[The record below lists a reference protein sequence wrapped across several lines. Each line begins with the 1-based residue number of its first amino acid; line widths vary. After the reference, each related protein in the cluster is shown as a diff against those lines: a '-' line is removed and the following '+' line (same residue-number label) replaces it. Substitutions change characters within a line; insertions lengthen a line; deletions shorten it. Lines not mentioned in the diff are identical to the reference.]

1 MNCTVSMI
9 SLLHSKLW
17 LKTEWQKWG
26 CLSTPGPR
34 PAWRPCPC
42 RGWEERAASRPPLPV
57 PFPSSL
63 PPLTSPSAWLLEGRQ
78 NSSLPWLLLGLTK
91 LMTTFPPPP
100 PLRRSRSS
108 EISPFPFCLPFL
120 PARLLAWLRAAHG
133 CRVPAGVLLCSWVPS
148 PPTPPPFSCCPPSH
162 WPTQYSSLQPHHWCP
177 CRVQETHPPSAFYT
191 LDPDILE
198 AFSFNVS
205 GVLGTLVVLLVQKK
219 SEV

>member
-100 PLRRSRSS
+100 PSGVRGPVKSRLSRSAS
-108 EISPFPFCLPFL
+108 HSSRLGCWPGSGLPMAAGCPLVCSFAPGFPLLPLHL
-120 PARLLAWLRAAHG
+120 PSLAALLPTGPPSTPPCSLIIG
-133 CRVPAGVLLCSWVPS
+133 VPAGSRKPIPPVPS
-148 PPTPPPFSCCPPSH
+148 TP
-162 WPTQYSSLQPHHWCP
+162 
-177 CRVQETHPPSAFYT
+177 
-191 LDPDILE
+191 
-198 AFSFNVS
+198 
-205 GVLGTLVVLLVQKK
+205 
-219 SEV
+219 